1 MSRSTA
7 LSASVTLAAALVLFL
22 RSSEESFDL
31 LLDDPMPARRPP
43 ARREAAVDGVGL
55 SQSCSAAASA
65 RRQPRRLLAEQT
77 RGRERRAVGARCGA
91 EAIGGAIRGLP
102 EVWRLPKG
110 GELRCWGVQLRTRAE
125 THTPPQRALPPRGMR
140 LRGRAALLL
149 GAAALAMASFHL
161 GASAAWRRAQEAE
174 HGGGFAAAV
183 ERREL
188 AARAAGPGGRAAR
201 AGRAA
206 APPEGATSSLVAP
219 GGNTFA
225 AAPPRGRPEVISW
238 SPRAS
243 VWRGFLSSAE
253 ADAIVRRARP
263 LMERSKVV
271 NSDGSGAESSA
282 RTSRGAFLPR
292 HNESAV
298 REVEDRIA
306 AWTGLPW
313 FHAEAMQ
320 VLQYER
326 GEQYVGHP
334 DWFDVDE
341 RGGIATHL
349 KNGGQRVAT
358 VLMYLSDV
366 DAGGETVFPKA
377 DLADPENA
385 RVASAAAAV
394 APQRRSKCA
403 AKGVAVAPRKGDALL
418 FWNTHP
424 DGTGDEAS
432 YHAGCPV
439 EGERTKWTATKWIR
453 AKRHSAAGEMPPSL
467 CMDDEEGC
475 ERCVRV
481 AARMS
486 GPNVEEKSQSSDVA
500 WMALSSS
507 SVGRPPASVMLTP
520 ASCSVWTALTAPAHC
535 PAGRS
540 ARTRGNDRTLG

>member
-1 MSRSTA
+1 M
-7 LSASVTLAAALVLFL
+7 
-22 RSSEESFDL
+22 
-31 LLDDPMPARRPP
+31 
-43 ARREAAVDGVGL
+43 
-55 SQSCSAAASA
+55 
-65 RRQPRRLLAEQT
+65 
-77 RGRERRAVGARCGA
+77 
-91 EAIGGAIRGLP
+91 
-102 EVWRLPKG
+102 
-110 GELRCWGVQLRTRAE
+110 
-125 THTPPQRALPPRGMR
+125 
-140 LRGRAALLL
+140 
-149 GAAALAMASFHL
+149 
-161 GASAAWRRAQEAE
+161 
-174 HGGGFAAAV
+174 
-183 ERREL
+183 
-188 AARAAGPGGRAAR
+188 
-201 AGRAA
+201 
-206 APPEGATSSLVAP
+206 
-219 GGNTFA
+219 
-225 AAPPRGRPEVISW
+225 
-238 SPRAS
+238 
-243 VWRGFLSSAE
+243 
-253 ADAIVRRARP
+253 
-263 LMERSKVV
+263 
-271 NSDGSGAESSA
+271 
-282 RTSRGAFLPR
+282 
-292 HNESAV
+292 
-298 REVEDRIA
+298 
-306 AWTGLPW
+306 
-313 FHAEAMQ
+313 
-320 VLQYER
+320 
-326 GEQYVGHP
+326 
-334 DWFDVDE
+334 
-341 RGGIATHL
+341 
-349 KNGGQRVAT
+349 AT

-486 GPNVEEKSQSSDVA
+486 GPNVDEKSQSSDVA
-500 WMALSSS
+500 WMSLSSS